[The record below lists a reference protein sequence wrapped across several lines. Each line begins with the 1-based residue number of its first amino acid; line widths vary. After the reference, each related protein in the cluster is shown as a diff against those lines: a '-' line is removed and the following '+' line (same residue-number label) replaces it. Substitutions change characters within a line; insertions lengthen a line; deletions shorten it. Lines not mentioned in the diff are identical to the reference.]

1 LIQTQSPG
9 DWLLTMGDAN
19 MFTNVCLCGVLMV
32 SQVGVSRVS
41 VPVDCTGRPDMST
54 LQRANGGGRSNLS
67 PSRVRHIELAS
78 QRSAYTPK
86 TKTVNDLYMSARY
99 LLPPTSN
106 DNIVYSTV
114 LFAGPLQGTHAVVA
128 QPIRLTLPVPSTAQ
142 FSIGVPGQAAIGK
155 MPATIGGGVKAS
167 AIEKPFANFNLPAVN
182 NLGGVRNSANPYG
195 IRWTWE
201 RDTYRL
207 IDLSSR
213 RVLREWDGG
222 TAINLR
228 YGSNGQLRLGGQN
241 VFMNQG
247 GR

>member
-1 LIQTQSPG
+1 
-9 DWLLTMGDAN
+9 
-19 MFTNVCLCGVLMV
+19 
-32 SQVGVSRVS
+32 
-41 VPVDCTGRPDMST
+41 MST
-54 LQRANGGGRSNLS
+54 LQHADGGGRSNLS
-67 PSRVRHIELAS
+67 PSRARHIELAW

-86 TKTVNDLYMSARY
+86 TMTANAVYASAQY

-128 QPIRLTLPVPSTAQ
+128 QPIRLPLPVPATSLISLSTPQ
-142 FSIGVPGQAAIGK
+142 IIGK
-155 MPATIGGGVKAS
+155 MPATIGGGVTAS

-182 NLGGVRNSANPYG
+182 DLNGVRYSANPYG
-195 IRWTWE
+195 IHWTWE

-222 TAINLR
+222 TVINLR
-228 YGSNGQLRLGGQN
+228 YGSNGHLRLGGQN
-241 VFMNQG
+241 FFMNQG
-247 GR
+247 GCFQNDGH